1 MQTTRML
8 SRFGQSDGRGCVI
21 SRLLDNHLPSPCLNF
36 QSTSSSSKSTGYT
49 LISISFPDDFYRL
62 SLDPTKPQL
71 TDDQRAT
78 LKANIQLLR
87 DAIVL
92 FTATGAARGVG
103 GHTGELSFVVS
114 SKSIS
119 TIFLRQAAHMTQCP
133 KFAFFWPSSST
144 RISSTLLSLTK
155 LVCSSDI
162 SSDPQLINM
171 IRSPSCDAIHPFRS

>member
-1 MQTTRML
+1 ML

-119 TIFLRQAAHMTQCP
+119 TIFLSSGGAYDTVPEVCILLALFEHSD
-133 KFAFFWPSSST
+133 KFYPVVFDEAGMFF
-144 RISSTLLSLTK
+144 RHIF
-155 LVCSSDI
+155 
-162 SSDPQLINM
+162 
-171 IRSPSCDAIHPFRS
+171 RSPIDQHD